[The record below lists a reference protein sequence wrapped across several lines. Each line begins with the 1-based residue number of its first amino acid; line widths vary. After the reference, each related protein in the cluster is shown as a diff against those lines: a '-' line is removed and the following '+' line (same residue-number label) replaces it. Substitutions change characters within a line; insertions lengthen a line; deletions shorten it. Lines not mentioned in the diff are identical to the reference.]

1 MTTRPEA
8 EHEVLILV
16 RGPGRDPPS
25 GKPLHLCGVS
35 RERRVEAGDVDLVP
49 AQRPER
55 IGIGRVEHVEAP
67 DDAVEVSG
75 VPPPVVWVSDEDHL
89 TAALEPAGE
98 EGAVT
103 DQPAGLRILDA
114 VTPYLRDVLAGQR
127 VPGQHLV

>member
-55 IGIGRVEHVEAP
+55 IGLVENVEAV
-67 DDAVEVSG
+67 DDAVEGGG
-75 VPPPVVWVSDEDHL
+75 VPPPVVWVPDEGQL